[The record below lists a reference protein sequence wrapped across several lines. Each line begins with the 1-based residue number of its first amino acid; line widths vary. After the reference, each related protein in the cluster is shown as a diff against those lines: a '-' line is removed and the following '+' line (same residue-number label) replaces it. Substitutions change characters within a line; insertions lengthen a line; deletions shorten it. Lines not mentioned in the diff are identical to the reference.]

1 MTPLTKNISEA
12 ILSLNSNAVFSVTTN
27 GKTGSDFDWEVEWYN
42 DTTPISEIKKILKQ
56 RWINYD

>member
-42 DTTPISEIKKILKQ
+42 DTTPISKENIKTEMDKE
-56 RWINYD
+56 

>member
-42 DTTPISEIKKILKQ
+42 DTTPISKEDIQTEMDKL
-56 RWINYD
+56 